1 MYLIAALFRHMMK
14 IYDQS
19 QSPVACHEDNRQGR
33 ENPEMLFVSA
43 NMSHLQK
50 DRKQVLD
57 NHQNL
62 NVGMYLDFKLVIFLD
77 PVRIFG

>member
-1 MYLIAALFRHMMK
+1 MMK

-19 QSPVACHEDNRQGR
+19 QSPVACHEDNRQGG

-62 NVGMYLDFKLVIFLD
+62 NEEMYV
-77 PVRIFG
+77 P

>member
-1 MYLIAALFRHMMK
+1 MMK

-19 QSPVACHEDNRQGR
+19 QGPVACHEDNRQGG
-33 ENPEMLFVSA
+33 EKPEMLFVSA

-50 DRKQVLD
+50 DRKQALD

-62 NVGMYLDFKLVIFLD
+62 NEEIYV
-77 PVRIFG
+77 P

>member
-1 MYLIAALFRHMMK
+1 MMK

-50 DRKQVLD
+50 DKKKTSMRQSSKSE
-57 NHQNL
+57 
-62 NVGMYLDFKLVIFLD
+62 
-77 PVRIFG
+77 

>member
-1 MYLIAALFRHMMK
+1 MMK
-14 IYDQS
+14 VYDQS
-19 QSPVACHEDNRQGR
+19 QSPVACHEDNRQGG
-33 ENPEMLFVSA
+33 ENPEMLFFSA

-62 NVGMYLDFKLVIFLD
+62 N
-77 PVRIFG
+77 

>member
-1 MYLIAALFRHMMK
+1 MYLIAALFRYMMK
-14 IYDQS
+14 VYDQS
-19 QSPVACHEDNRQGR
+19 QSPVACQGGG

-50 DRKQVLD
+50 DRKQVLN

-62 NVGMYLDFKLVIFLD
+62 NEEIYV
-77 PVRIFG
+77 P

>member
-1 MYLIAALFRHMMK
+1 MMK

-19 QSPVACHEDNRQGR
+19 QSPVACHEDNRQGG

-62 NVGMYLDFKLVIFLD
+62 NEEIYRSLRGGHFLLTTNILDETFFELKHV
-77 PVRIFG
+77 